1 MSQEY
6 DIFAS
11 VTDYYEKIIDTTFN
25 SESEDLLLSL
35 IHLPKGCKNR
45 VLNAQ
50 AQLLGLESL
59 TEKQLLNMPTLI
71 GKHVQAMNSKVYLAV
86 ENIIT
91 LHWHT
96 IWNPRLLTHGDEQ
109 EELIMS
115 FLSSFNGIVAKK
127 IIEEIDNYEM
137 LEMIKMDLLNTSL
150 LNQAPTTGSDMD
162 VVSSTFNWIKN
173 YALDLFRT
181 PNVQYTSSDLEVD
194 FLRSH
199 LSELRTNLLMELHVQ
214 FMNFFV
220 MVQSDILEQL
230 SAYYD

>member
-1 MSQEY
+1 
-6 DIFAS
+6 
-11 VTDYYEKIIDTTFN
+11 
-25 SESEDLLLSL
+25 
-35 IHLPKGCKNR
+35 
-45 VLNAQ
+45 
-50 AQLLGLESL
+50 
-59 TEKQLLNMPTLI
+59 MPTII

-96 IWNPRLLTHGDEQ
+96 IWNPRLLTHGAEQ

-137 LEMIKMDLLNTSL
+137 LEMIKMDLMNTSI
-150 LNQAPTTGSDMD
+150 LNQTPATAGNNMD
-162 VVSSTFNWIKN
+162 IVFSTFNCIKK

-181 PNVQYTSSDLEVD
+181 PVVQYTSSDLEVD
-194 FLRSH
+194 FLRGH

-214 FMNFFV
+214 FMDFFV

-230 SAYYD
+230 SAYYN